1 MKGVEQCFSPHSF
14 SVGQTINMCPKFF
27 LLIVVTIFHPFEA
40 AEKKLEPQTA
50 VHLRFKRE
58 LTLKQCWVIRDERNE
73 LEEEML
79 FYRKGFIIVTSI
91 FLAIILCCLV
101 FLILKNVRRQI

>member
-1 MKGVEQCFSPHSF
+1 MKGVEQSFSSYSI

-27 LLIVVTIFHPFEA
+27 LLIVITIFHPFEA
-40 AEKKLEPQTA
+40 TEKLEPQTA
-50 VHLRFKRE
+50 VHLRLKRE
-58 LTLKQCWVIRDERNE
+58 LTLEQCWIIRNEKNE

-91 FLAIILCCLV
+91 FLAIILCCIV
-101 FLILKNVRRQI
+101 FLILKNVKRQI